1 MKEMNMNKQFK
12 RRFAIPLLC
21 VIASLGMLSAHAE
34 TYNLVVQ
41 PIQSQKVTRESYQPL
56 ADYLSKATGQDIKIV
71 TAINFV
77 AYWQTMRHG
86 KKYDL
91 VLDAAHLTDWRIK
104 KMHYIPLA
112 KISSVVS
119 FTLVTHIDNP
129 ILGPEELIGKR
140 VAVLSSPSMGAVRL
154 AELFPNPL
162 RQPVIVNVNDAQDAV
177 KKIQEGKAVGA
188 IIPSR
193 MVGGFSFLN
202 TVQSTAQVPHMAMSA
217 SSKVPPEVRDKIRKA
232 LIDAKNNPEG
242 KKMLD
247 SLNLEAFE
255 PASPKMYDGYSKL
268 LKGIYG
274 Y

>member
-1 MKEMNMNKQFK
+1 MNKPFK
-12 RRFAIPLLC
+12 RRFAAPIISILLG
-21 VIASLGMLSAHAE
+21 LGMFSAVHAE
-34 TYNLVVQ
+34 TFNLVVQ

-56 ADYLSKATGQDIKIV
+56 ADFLSKATGQDIKIV

-77 AYWQTMRHG
+77 AYWQGMR
-86 KKYDL
+86 KDKYDL

-104 KMHYIPLA
+104 KKKFIPLA
-112 KISSVVS
+112 KINSVVS
-119 FTLVTHIDNP
+119 FTLVTHVDNP

-162 RQPVIVNVNDAQDAV
+162 RQPVIVNVDDAQQAV
-177 KKIQEGKAVGA
+177 KKIQEGKAVAA

-202 TVQSTAQVPHMAMSA
+202 TVQSTAQVPHMALSA
-217 SSKVPPEVRDKIRKA
+217 SGKVPPEVRDNIRKA
-232 LIDAKNNPEG
+232 LINAKNSPEG

-247 SLNLEAFE
+247 ALNLEGFE
-255 PASPKMYDGYSKL
+255 AASSKTYDGYSKL
-268 LKGIYG
+268 LKGVFG